1 MDMTG
6 ECRIAAPRAAVWT
19 ALNDAEILK
28 LCIPGCEELE
38 KTSETEFTAR
48 VVAKVGPVKAKFA
61 GAVALS
67 NIDAPNGYTISGQGQ
82 GGAAGFA
89 KGSADVALVEDGAE
103 TVLTYTVKATVGGK
117 LAQIGSRLI
126 DGTARKM
133 ANQFFT
139 RFKEVLETAE
149 EGETAVPVEIPAEA
163 EQARPAKGLHP
174 VIWIAGLIALVVV
187 ILWIFGRGG

>member
-6 ECRIAAPRAAVWT
+6 EYRIDAPRTAVWT
-19 ALNDAEILK
+19 ALNDADILK
-28 LCIPGCEELE
+28 RCIPGCEELE
-38 KTSETEFTAR
+38 KTSETEFSAR
-48 VVAKVGPVKAKFA
+48 VVAKVGPVKAKFS
-61 GAVALS
+61 GSVALS

-89 KGSADVALVEDGAE
+89 KGSADVALAEDGAA

-133 ANQFFT
+133 ADQFFS
-139 RFKEVLETAE
+139 RFKEALETAG
-149 EGETAVPVEIPAEA
+149 EGAEAVPVVPEEK
-163 EQARPAKGLHP
+163 RPARGLHP
-174 VIWIAGLIALVVV
+174 LVWIAGLIALVVV
-187 ILWIFGRGG
+187 ILLIFGRGG